1 MKKGAKIAIAISGT
15 LVIALAVGGTIF
27 YVNKNKYNPEK
38 VLEEYTSLI
47 NDKKYEEMYSKTT
60 KGSQGNISKEDFI
73 KRNKNI
79 YEGIEA
85 TNIKNKVKEVK
96 KDGECYNITYETFGY
111 DYGFVDSVRDGRVG
125 GLRSA
130 AGARRGADGRGN
142 RGHLLGGDERRVADS
157 QPRGAP

>member
-73 KRNKNI
+73 KRNKPHQMIRLLVTFLFKAFLNLSSL
-79 YEGIEA
+79 
-85 TNIKNKVKEVK
+85 
-96 KDGECYNITYETFGY
+96 TY
-111 DYGFVDSVRDGRVG
+111 SVTEIVE
-125 GLRSA
+125 LSSS
-130 AGARRGADGRGN
+130 N
-142 RGHLLGGDERRVADS
+142 LT
-157 QPRGAP
+157 